1 MKRLAEAY
9 VTTAVVV
16 FNLLVSMVALNIMA
30 IGVSFV
36 RASLRTA
43 NPVVQRYGD
52 ERLAKVYPGK
62 TPQEI
67 NDLLDE
73 IWPRPLIHETFTE
86 FKERPFRGRYVN
98 VAAAGFRFSAH
109 QGSWPPDPRAFN
121 VFVFGTSRTFGYGV
135 ADSETVPSRLQEELR
150 RRSGQPITIYNFGRG
165 FYYSTQERILFEKL
179 LAEGQRPQL
188 VIFIDGGTEFY
199 YPVDPDF
206 NSGFDR
212 FVATDGTPQTT
223 ATEALLNLAARLPI
237 VHVTQKIVARL
248 FPETEPPVTQ
258 APQGEHAEAEARAM
272 LDRYLDNKKMIEAV
286 AAAYNVN
293 VAFVWEP
300 VPMVGY
306 DLKSHL
312 FAPQVYEPV
321 TAIGYGLLGNFS
333 ADNFLRCDGLQ
344 QDRHEP
350 LYVDNVHY
358 TAAFSKEV
366 ASCIAD
372 QLMAKR
378 LLTQVDRASV
388 ARGPK
393 AARQSSTRPI
403 KDSD

>member
-9 VTTAVVV
+9 VTTAIVV
-16 FNLLVSMVALNIMA
+16 FNLLVIAVALNIMA

-36 RASLRTA
+36 RASLRAA
-43 NPVVQRYGD
+43 NPVAQTSGD

-67 NDLLDE
+67 NDLLGE
-73 IWPRPLIHETFTE
+73 TWSRPFIYETFTE
-86 FKERPFRGRYVN
+86 FMERPFRGRYVN
-98 VAAAGFRFSAH
+98 VAAAGFRFSAR
-109 QGSWPPDPRAFN
+109 QGPWPPDLRAFN
-121 VFVFGTSRTFGYGV
+121 VFVFGGSTTFGYGV

-179 LAEGQRPQL
+179 LAEDQRPQL
-188 VIFIDGGTEFY
+188 VIFIDGLNDFY
-199 YPVDPDF
+199 YGGDVVELT
-206 NSGFDR
+206 SGFKQ
-212 FVATDGTPQTT
+212 FVVSGGARQTT

-237 VHVTQKIVARL
+237 VRITQRIVAHL
-248 FPETEPPVTQ
+248 FPETESPVTQAPTQ

-272 LDRYLDNKKMIEAV
+272 LDRYLANKKMIEAV

-293 VAFVWEP
+293 VAFVWQP
-300 VPMVGY
+300 VPTVGY
-306 DLKSHL
+306 DLKNHL
-312 FAPQVYEPV
+312 FAAHVYDNL
-321 TAIGYGLLGNFS
+321 ASIGYGLLGNFG

-344 QDRHEP
+344 QDRRQP
-350 LYVDNVHY
+350 LYVDSLHY

-372 QLMAKR
+372 QLIAKR
-378 LLTQVDRASV
+378 LLTAGLIGQAV
-388 ARGPK
+388 GP
-393 AARQSSTRPI
+393 
-403 KDSD
+403 